1 MSKAFEIT
9 PDNPAIHTLVRLHAD
24 LGGRIQQNKDEAKRL
39 ADEMRHVEAVI
50 KLLNPDYDTRRI
62 AVRRRVQA
70 NPWFERGDQYR
81 AALDALR
88 KATAP
93 LTARE
98 IVLAMLAAKGVTD
111 ATPKQIRDLV
121 CGVQSSLANHVGK
134 TVERLGEGMPKR
146 WRVNKL

>member
-1 MSKAFEIT
+1 MSRAFEIT
-9 PDNPAIHTLVRLHAD
+9 PDNPAFHTLVRLHAD
-24 LGGRIQQNKDEAKRL
+24 LGGRIQQNKAEASRL

-62 AVRRRVQA
+62 AVRRRVRA

-81 AALDALR
+81 CALDVLR

-111 ATPKQIRDLV
+111 ATPLQIRNLV
-121 CGVQSSLANHVGK
+121 GGVQSSLANHVDK

-146 WRVNKL
+146 WRVLA